1 MKKILALVLLFV
13 VVLSSGCSRT
23 LQKDGGDSV
32 SQTTASN
39 TNKTFKLDNTVT
51 VTEKQISK
59 LIVIPMNISDGS
71 NEKHYEDIQADA
83 PNEMLTKFTFKADKN
98 SELYDS
104 FNGIYGVNIYH
115 CNQGGN
121 FAFIYQ
127 YNADHPYRIM
137 GYLYF
142 SDILISK
149 DKLLKC
155 KTITD
160 IIDLDENFN
169 YKTVVTGYLESYRM
183 LSQRGMVS
191 KGLMSDI
198 ATIHVTDDGIFDI
211 NYEDYYF
218 GNEEELHS
226 NSDRSIVKIEKEDNP
241 ILNKV
246 YELIL
251 SQYE

>member
-1 MKKILALVLLFV
+1 MTKIVTFVLLFIL
-13 VVLSSGCSRT
+13 VLSSGCSGT
-23 LQKDGGDSV
+23 LQKESGDSV
-32 SQTTASN
+32 SQTTTSN
-39 TNKTFKLDNTVT
+39 ANKTFKLDNTIT
-51 VTEKQISK
+51 VTDEQVSK
-59 LIVIPMNISDGS
+59 LIVIPMDFSDGS
-71 NEKHYEDIQADA
+71 NEKHYEDIQADF

-98 SELYDS
+98 SELYNS
-104 FNGIYGVNIYH
+104 FSGIYSVNIYH

-142 SDILISK
+142 PDVLISK
-149 DKLLKC
+149 EKLLNC
-155 KTITD
+155 KTMAD

-191 KGLMSDI
+191 RGLISDV
-198 ATIHVTDDGIFDI
+198 ATIHVTDDGIYDI

-218 GNEEELHS
+218 GSKEEFAS
-226 NSDRSIVKIEKEDNP
+226 NLERNIVKIEKEDNP
-241 ILNKV
+241 VLNKV